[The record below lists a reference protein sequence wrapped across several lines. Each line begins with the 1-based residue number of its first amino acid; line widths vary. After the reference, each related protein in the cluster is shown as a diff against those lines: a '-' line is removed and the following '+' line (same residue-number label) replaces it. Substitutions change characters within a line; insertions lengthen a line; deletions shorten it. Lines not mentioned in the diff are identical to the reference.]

1 MGHHPHA
8 IPDFRASLAV
18 LTVSDT
24 RTEAD
29 DRSGAAITALL
40 EQAGHTRID
49 YRILPDEP
57 GQVGQQVRTW
67 IQVPELDGVLI
78 NGGTGI
84 APRDTT
90 YEAVYGMLERRLDGF
105 GELFRM
111 LSYREIGARAMLS
124 RAVAGIAGGK
134 MVFSMP
140 GSTPAVTLAMK
151 ELILPQLPHLAGELR
166 RGKE

>member
-1 MGHHPHA
+1 LGHHPHA

-24 RTEAD
+24 RTEND
-29 DRSGAAITALL
+29 DRSGSVLTELL
-40 EQAGHTRID
+40 ESAGHSRFD

-57 GQVGQQVRTW
+57 QQVTDQVRSW
-67 IQVPELDGVLI
+67 IQAPALDGVLI
-78 NGGTGI
+78 SGGTGI

-90 YEAVYGMLERRLDGF
+90 YEAVSELLDLRLDGF

-124 RAVAGIAGGK
+124 RAVAGVASGK
-134 MVFSMP
+134 LVFSMP

-166 RGKE
+166 K

>member
-1 MGHHPHA
+1 M
-8 IPDFRASLAV
+8 

-29 DRSGAAITALL
+29 DRSGATLTELL
-40 EQAGHTRID
+40 ERAGHTRFD
-49 YRILPDEP
+49 YKILPDEP
-57 GQVGQQVRTW
+57 QQVERQVRAW
-67 IQVPELDGVLI
+67 ILIPELDGVLI

-90 YEAVYGMLERRLDGF
+90 FEAVSGLLERRLDGF

-124 RAVAGIAGGK
+124 RAVAGIACGK
-134 MVFSMP
+134 LVFSMP

-151 ELILPQLPHLAGELR
+151 ELILPQLSHLAGELR
-166 RGKE
+166 KP

>member
-1 MGHHPHA
+1 MGDHPHA
-8 IPDFRASLAV
+8 IQDFKASLAV

-24 RTEAD
+24 RTGAD
-29 DRSGAAITALL
+29 DRSGAAITELL
-40 EQAGHTRID
+40 EAAGHTRVD
-49 YRILPDEP
+49 YCILPDEP
-57 GQVGQQVRTW
+57 DRVKEQVVSWLNDPG
-67 IQVPELDGVLI
+67 LDGVLI
-78 NGGTGI
+78 SGGTGI

-90 YEAVYGMLERRLDGF
+90 YEAIAGLLDRRLDGF

-124 RAVAGIAGGK
+124 RAVAGIASGK

-166 RGKE
+166 KR

>member
-1 MGHHPHA
+1 M
-8 IPDFRASLAV
+8 AV

-24 RTEAD
+24 RTETD
-29 DRSGAAITALL
+29 DRSGAAISRLL
-40 EQAGHTRID
+40 SEAGHTRLD

-57 GQVGQQVRTW
+57 QQVAEQVQGW
-67 IQVPELDGVLI
+67 LQVPELDGVLI

-90 YEAVYGMLERRLDGF
+90 YEAVAGLLDRRLDGF

-111 LSYREIGARAMLS
+111 LSYREIGGRAMLS
-124 RAVAGIAGGK
+124 RAVAGIASGK
-134 MVFSMP
+134 ILFSMP

-151 ELILPQLPHLAGELR
+151 ELILPQLSHLAGELR
-166 RGKE
+166 KP